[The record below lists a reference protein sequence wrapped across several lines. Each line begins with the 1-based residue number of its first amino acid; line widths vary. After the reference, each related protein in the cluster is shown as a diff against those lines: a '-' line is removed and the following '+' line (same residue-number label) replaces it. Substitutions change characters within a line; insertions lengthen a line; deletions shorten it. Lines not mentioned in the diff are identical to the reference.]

1 MDECRFG
8 IDRKAW
14 DLPFMAEPEELAA
27 LRRIMRLHLTMWGL
41 PHVVESAQL
50 CVTELVAN
58 VITHVGPQTPTTLAV
73 SMNGN
78 LLRIEVIDPDTRALP
93 TLLAARADDEFGRG
107 MALVEA
113 TAERWGVVLRADTKV
128 TWCELAT
135 GLRSE
140 DDHLAGPQVDRA
152 EALLVLYCLEDL
164 SKPDRGRGSSLS
176 TAEEATIEV
185 FVDLLRWLRAHGID
199 QGRAMGSAL
208 MRFETKVGQSEP
220 SPQGEVNSPA
230 SQASSST
237 ER

>member
-14 DLPFMAEPEELAA
+14 DLPFMAEPKELAA

-93 TLLAARADDEFGRG
+93 TLLAAGADDESGRG

-113 TAERWGVVLRADTKV
+113 TAERWGVVLRADAKV

-135 GLRSE
+135 GVESS
-140 DDHLAGPQVDRA
+140 AGHVDLPQVDKA
-152 EALLVLYCLEDL
+152 EALLALYCWAGCPGAPGAGTQSVSVGERAAIGMI
-164 SKPDRGRGSSLS
+164 S
-176 TAEEATIEV
+176 
-185 FVDLLRWLRAHGID
+185 DLLHWLLHHGCD
-199 QGRAMGSAL
+199 PDAAL
-208 MRFETKVGQSEP
+208 DHAVAQLVPGMEGGAPHVFKREG
-220 SPQGEVNSPA
+220 GM
-230 SQASSST
+230 
-237 ER
+237 

>member
-1 MDECRFG
+1 MLFYDGETVNQRRSKYGVAEVNGCRFG

-14 DLPFMAEPEELAA
+14 DLPFLAELEELAA

-78 LLRIEVIDPDTRALP
+78 LLRIEVVDPDTRALP
-93 TLLAARADDEFGRG
+93 TLLAATTDDESGRG

-135 GLRSE
+135 GLRSA
-140 DDHLAGPQVDRA
+140 DDHLDDPQVARA
-152 EALLVLYCLEDL
+152 EVLLGLYCCEA
-164 SKPDRGRGSSLS
+164 KPAQASASRVSLS
-176 TAEEATIEV
+176 VAEEATIEV
-185 FVDLLRWLRAHGID
+185 IVDLLRWLRVHGRD
-199 QGRAMGSAL
+199 SDAVMECAWG
-208 MRFETKVGQSEP
+208 RFESA
-220 SPQGEVNSPA
+220 PQ
-230 SQASSST
+230 
-237 ER
+237 

>member
-14 DLPFMAEPEELAA
+14 NLPFMAEPEELAA

-78 LLRIEVIDPDTRALP
+78 LLRIEVVDPDTRALP
-93 TLLAARADDEFGRG
+93 TLLAARADDEAGRG

-113 TAERWGVVLRADTKV
+113 TAERWGVVLRSDTKV

-135 GLRSE
+135 GLRSPNGHV
-140 DDHLAGPQVDRA
+140 DDPQVARA
-152 EALLVLYCLEDL
+152 EALLGIYCLEA
-164 SKPDRGRGSSLS
+164 KEKQKMAGCASLS
-176 TAEEATIEV
+176 LAEEATIDV
-185 FVDLLRWLRAHGID
+185 IADLLRWLHVHGRDSDAVMERAWG
-199 QGRAMGSAL
+199 
-208 MRFETKVGQSEP
+208 RFES
-220 SPQGEVNSPA
+220 
-230 SQASSST
+230 ASSGAG
-237 ER
+237 